1 MNQPDETVEFILRE
15 TFKQHPEL
23 VFDEYN
29 KTAIVKWC
37 RAKQPLVTGL
47 IADRAIEALYP
58 ELHKHQAPELP
69 RGVVLHQQSENLAHN
84 RQLFESLAAEY
95 PLVTNTPENVQ
106 LILDKLNLLAG
117 PMESV
122 KYSPELIAAA
132 IHQLGNSLSRYPKPV
147 PPAPPKPPREH
158 LQPGQLPLRATEQ
171 QMRAATRDRLRDLVA
186 RRRAAGLE

>member
-47 IADRAIEALYP
+47 IVDRAIEALYP

-69 RGVVLHQQSENLAHN
+69 RGVVLSQQKRKPGGITRE
-84 RQLFESLAAEY
+84 LFNTLAAR
-95 PLVTNTPENVQ
+95 VSANQ
-106 LILDKLNLLAG
+106 
-117 PMESV
+117 
-122 KYSPELIAAA
+122 
-132 IHQLGNSLSRYPKPV
+132 
-147 PPAPPKPPREH
+147 EH
-158 LQPGQLPLRATEQ
+158 A
-171 QMRAATRDRLRDLVA
+171 
-186 RRRAAGLE
+186 